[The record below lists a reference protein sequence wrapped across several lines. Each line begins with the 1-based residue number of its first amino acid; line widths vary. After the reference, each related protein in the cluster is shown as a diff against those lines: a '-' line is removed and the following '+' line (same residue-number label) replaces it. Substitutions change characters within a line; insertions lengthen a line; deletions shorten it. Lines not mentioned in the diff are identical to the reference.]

1 MMSPE
6 KQVSQELS
14 QLKQAVEFAL
24 EQAKLLGADQ
34 SEVSISKQTGIC
46 VATREQQVET
56 LEFNHDGAL
65 GIALY
70 KANCKGSASTS
81 DLSPEAIKNA
91 VKAAYDISRYTSTD
105 MAAGIADQDLLAT
118 NIPDLELFHP
128 HPLEPDYFIDV
139 ANRCEHLALSNPL
152 IKASD
157 GANINSHYGV
167 KVYGNSHGFLAG
179 YPTSRHSISCM
190 LIAGDKEM
198 QRDYAYSVA
207 RDFADL
213 DSIEQ
218 IASKAASKT
227 LGRLNSRKISTCE
240 VPVIFDQDVASGLFG
255 HLVGAISGGN
265 LYRRSSF
272 LLDGLGKKVFP
283 SWLSIYE
290 DPFVKKGLSSTPFDS
305 EGVAPKA
312 KHIIADGILE
322 TYLLTSYSARKLGMQ
337 STGHAGGIHNW
348 QIQHS
353 GISRAELLKQMGT
366 GLLVTE
372 LMGQGVNTVTGD
384 YSRGAAG
391 YWVENGEIAFPVHE
405 ITVAS
410 TLQDIYANIVAI
422 ADDYDKESTIQ
433 SGSVLIS
440 SMKIAGS

>member
-1 MMSPE
+1 MSPE

-14 QLKQAVEFAL
+14 QLKQAVEFAIQ
-24 EQAKLLGADQ
+24 EAKQLGADE

-46 VATREQQVET
+46 VATRDQEVET

-65 GIALY
+65 GIAVY
-70 KANCKGSASTS
+70 TANCKGSASTS

-91 VKAAYDISRYTSTD
+91 VKAAYDISKFTSAD
-105 MAAGIADQDLLAT
+105 KAAGIADKELLAT
-118 NIPDLELFHP
+118 DIPDLDLFHP
-128 HPLEPDYFIDV
+128 HPLEPDRFIEL
-139 ANRCEHLALSNPL
+139 AKKCEGLALANPK

-167 KVYGNSHGFLAG
+167 KVFGNSHGFVGG

-190 LIAGDKEM
+190 LIAGEKDM

-207 RDFADL
+207 RDFSDL
-213 DSIEQ
+213 DSIEE
-218 IASKAASKT
+218 IAAQATSKT
-227 LGRLNSRKISTCE
+227 LGRLGSRKISTCE
-240 VPVIFDQDVASGLFG
+240 VPVVFDQEVAGSLFG
-255 HLVGAISGGN
+255 HLIGAISGGN

-272 LLDGLGKKVFP
+272 LLDSLGKKLFP

-312 KHIIADGILE
+312 KHIIADGVLE
-322 TYLLTSYSARKLGMQ
+322 SYLLTTYAGRKLGMQ

-348 QIQHS
+348 LVKNS
-353 GISRAELLKQMGT
+353 GVNRAELLKQMGT

-372 LMGQGVNTVTGD
+372 MMGQGVNTVTGD

-410 TLQDIYANIVAI
+410 TLPEMFANVVAI
-422 ADDYDKESTIQ
+422 ADDFDKESAIQ
-433 SGSVLIS
+433 TGSILIS

>member
-1 MMSPE
+1 MSPE

-24 EQAKLLGADQ
+24 EQAKQFGADE

-46 VATREQQVET
+46 VATRDQQVET

-65 GIALY
+65 GIAVY
-70 KANCKGSASTS
+70 SANCKGSASTS

-91 VKAAYDISRYTSTD
+91 VKAAYDISQYTSKD
-105 MAAGIADQDLLAT
+105 SAAGIADKALLASD
-118 NIPDLELFHP
+118 IPDLELFHP

-139 ANRCEHLALSNPL
+139 AKQCEDIALRNPQ

-167 KVYGNSHGFLAG
+167 KVYGNSHGFVAG

-190 LIAGDKEM
+190 LIAGEKEM

-213 DSIEQ
+213 DSIET
-218 IASKAASKT
+218 IAAKAQQKT
-227 LGRLNSRKISTCE
+227 LGRLNSQKISTCE
-240 VPVIFDQDVASGLFG
+240 VPVVFDQDVASGLFG

-272 LLDGLGKKVFP
+272 LLDSLGKQLFP

-290 DPFVKKGLSSTPFDS
+290 DPFIKKGLSSTPFDS
-305 EGVAPKA
+305 EGVAPTA
-312 KHIIADGILE
+312 KQIIADGKLE

-348 QIQHS
+348 KVKHS

-372 LMGQGVNTVTGD
+372 MMGQGVNTVTGD

-410 TLQDIYANIVAI
+410 TLQEMFSNIVAI
-422 ADDYDKESTIQ
+422 ADDFDKESAIQ

-440 SMKIAGS
+440 SMKVAGS

>member
-1 MMSPE
+1 MSPE

-14 QLKQAVEFAL
+14 QLKQAVEFAID
-24 EQAKLLGADQ
+24 QAKQLGADE

-46 VATREQQVET
+46 VATRDQQVET

-65 GIALY
+65 GIAVY
-70 KANCKGSASTS
+70 SANCKGSASTS
-81 DLSPEAIKNA
+81 DLSPDAIKNA
-91 VKAAYDISRYTSTD
+91 VKAAYDISRYTSAD
-105 MAAGIADQDLLAT
+105 KAAGIADKQLLAKD
-118 NIPDLELFHP
+118 IPDLSLFHP
-128 HPLEPDYFIDV
+128 HPLEPDRFIEI
-139 ANRCEHLALSNPL
+139 ANRCEELALRNPQ
-152 IKASD
+152 IKSSD

-167 KVYGNSHGFLAG
+167 KVYGNSHGFVEG
-179 YPTSRHSISCM
+179 YPTSRHSLSCM
-190 LIAGDKEM
+190 LIAGDKDM

-213 DSIEQ
+213 DSVEQ
-218 IASKAASKT
+218 IAAKATEKT
-227 LGRLNSRKISTCE
+227 LARLGSRKISTCE
-240 VPVIFDQDVASGLFG
+240 VPVVFDQDVAAGLFG

-272 LLDGLGKKVFP
+272 LLDSLGKKLFP
-283 SWLSIYE
+283 DWLSIYE
-290 DPFVKKGLSSTPFDS
+290 DPFIKKGLSSTPFDS
-305 EGVAPKA
+305 EGVAPSA
-312 KHIIADGILE
+312 KHIIADGALE

-348 QIQHS
+348 LVKNS
-353 GISRAELLKQMGT
+353 GVSRAELLKEMGT

-391 YWVENGEIAFPVHE
+391 FWVENGEIAFPVQE

-410 TLQDIYANIVAI
+410 TLPEMFANIVAI
-422 ADDYDKESTIQ
+422 ADDFDKESTIQ
-433 SGSVLIS
+433 TGSVLIS
-440 SMKIAGS
+440 AMKIAGS

>member
-1 MMSPE
+1 MSPE
-6 KQVSQELS
+6 KQSSQELS
-14 QLKQAVEFAL
+14 QLKQAVEFAIK
-24 EQAKLLGADQ
+24 QAKQLGADEA
-34 SEVSISKQTGIC
+34 EVSISKQTGIC
-46 VATREQQVET
+46 VATRDQQVET

-65 GIALY
+65 GIAVY
-70 KANCKGSASTS
+70 SANCKGSASTS
-81 DLSPEAIKNA
+81 DLSPEAITNA
-91 VKAAYDISRYTSTD
+91 VKAAYDISQYTSAD
-105 MAAGIADQDLLAT
+105 KAAGIADKALLAT
-118 NIPDLELFHP
+118 DIADLELFHP
-128 HPLEPDYFIDV
+128 HPLEPEKFIEL
-139 ANRCEHLALSNPL
+139 AKQCEGLALSNSQ

-157 GANINSHYGV
+157 GANVNSHYGV
-167 KVYGNSHGFLAG
+167 KVYGNSHGFVEG

-213 DSIEQ
+213 DSIQ
-218 IASKAASKT
+218 QLADKAISKT
-227 LGRLNSRKISTCE
+227 LGRLGSRKIATCE
-240 VPVIFDQDVASGLFG
+240 VPVVFDQEVASGLFG

-272 LLDGLGKKVFP
+272 LLDSLGSQLFP

-290 DPFVKKGLSSTPFDS
+290 DPFIKKGLSSTPFDS

-312 KHIIADGILE
+312 THIIADGRLE
-322 TYLLTSYSARKLGMQ
+322 SYLLTSYSARKLGMQ

-348 QIQHS
+348 LVQHS
-353 GISRAELLKQMGT
+353 GINRADLLKQMGT

-372 LMGQGVNTVTGD
+372 LMGQGVNLVTGD

-410 TLQDIYANIVAI
+410 TLPEMFANIVAI
-422 ADDYDKESTIQ
+422 ADDFDKESSIQ
-433 SGSVLIS
+433 TGSILIS

>member
-1 MMSPE
+1 MSPE

-14 QLKQAVEFAL
+14 QLKQAVEFAIQ
-24 EQAKLLGADQ
+24 EAKQLGADE

-46 VATREQQVET
+46 VATRDQEVET

-65 GIALY
+65 GIAVY
-70 KANCKGSASTS
+70 TANCKGSASTS

-91 VKAAYDISRYTSTD
+91 VKAAYDISKFTSAD
-105 MAAGIADQDLLAT
+105 KAAGIADKELLAT
-118 NIPDLELFHP
+118 DIPDLDLFHP
-128 HPLEPDYFIDV
+128 HPLEPDRFIEL
-139 ANRCEHLALSNPL
+139 AKKCEGLALANPK

-167 KVYGNSHGFLAG
+167 KVFGNSHGFVGG

-190 LIAGDKEM
+190 LIAGEKDM

-207 RDFADL
+207 RDFSDL
-213 DSIEQ
+213 DSIEE
-218 IASKAASKT
+218 IAAQATSKT
-227 LGRLNSRKISTCE
+227 LGRLGSRKISTCE
-240 VPVIFDQDVASGLFG
+240 VPVVFDQEVAGSLFG
-255 HLVGAISGGN
+255 HLIGAISGGN

-272 LLDGLGKKVFP
+272 LLDSLGKKLFP

-312 KHIIADGILE
+312 KHIIADGVLE
-322 TYLLTSYSARKLGMQ
+322 SYLLTTYAGRKLGMQ

-348 QIQHS
+348 LVKNS
-353 GISRAELLKQMGT
+353 GVNRTELLKQMGT

-372 LMGQGVNTVTGD
+372 MMGQGVNTVTGD

-410 TLQDIYANIVAI
+410 TLPEMFANVVAI
-422 ADDYDKESTIQ
+422 ADDFDKESAIQ
-433 SGSVLIS
+433 TGSILIS

>member
-1 MMSPE
+1 MSPE

-24 EQAKLLGADQ
+24 EQAKQLGADE

-46 VATREQQVET
+46 VATRDQQVET

-65 GIALY
+65 GIAVY
-70 KANCKGSASTS
+70 SANCKGSASTS

-91 VKAAYDISRYTSTD
+91 VKAAYDISQYTSKD
-105 MAAGIADQDLLAT
+105 SAAGIADKQLLASD
-118 NIPDLELFHP
+118 IPDLELFHP

-139 ANRCEHLALSNPL
+139 AKQCEDIALRNPQ

-190 LIAGDKEM
+190 LIAGEKEM

-207 RDFADL
+207 RDFTDL
-213 DSIEQ
+213 DSIET
-218 IASKAASKT
+218 IAAKAQQKT
-227 LGRLNSRKISTCE
+227 LGRLNSQKISTCE
-240 VPVIFDQDVASGLFG
+240 VPVVFDQDVASGLFG

-272 LLDGLGKKVFP
+272 LLDSLGKQLFP

-290 DPFVKKGLSSTPFDS
+290 DPFIKKGLSSTPFDS
-305 EGVAPKA
+305 EGVAPTA
-312 KHIIADGILE
+312 KHIIADGKLE

-348 QIQHS
+348 KVKHS

-372 LMGQGVNTVTGD
+372 MMGQGVNTVTGD

-410 TLQDIYANIVAI
+410 TLQEMFANIVAI
-422 ADDYDKESTIQ
+422 ADDFDKESAIQ

-440 SMKIAGS
+440 SMKVAGS

>member
-1 MMSPE
+1 MSPE

-14 QLKQAVEFAL
+14 QLKQAVEFAIQ
-24 EQAKLLGADQ
+24 EAKQLGADE

-46 VATREQQVET
+46 VATRDQEVET

-65 GIALY
+65 GIAVY
-70 KANCKGSASTS
+70 TANCKGSASTS

-91 VKAAYDISRYTSTD
+91 VKAAYDISKFTSAD
-105 MAAGIADQDLLAT
+105 KAAGIADKELLAT
-118 NIPDLELFHP
+118 DIPDLDLFHP
-128 HPLEPDYFIDV
+128 HPLEPDRFIEL
-139 ANRCEHLALSNPL
+139 AKKCEGLALANPK

-167 KVYGNSHGFLAG
+167 KVFGNSHGFVGG

-190 LIAGDKEM
+190 LIAGEKDM

-207 RDFADL
+207 RDFSDL
-213 DSIEQ
+213 DSIEE
-218 IASKAASKT
+218 IAAQATSKT
-227 LGRLNSRKISTCE
+227 LGRLGSRKISTCE
-240 VPVIFDQDVASGLFG
+240 VPVVFDQEVAGSLFG
-255 HLVGAISGGN
+255 HLIGAISGGN

-272 LLDGLGKKVFP
+272 LLDSLGKKLFP

-305 EGVAPKA
+305 EGVAPKV
-312 KHIIADGILE
+312 KHIIADGVLE
-322 TYLLTSYSARKLGMQ
+322 SYLLTTYAGRKLGMQ

-348 QIQHS
+348 LVKNS
-353 GISRAELLKQMGT
+353 GVNRAELLKQMGT

-372 LMGQGVNTVTGD
+372 MMGQGVNTVTGD

-410 TLQDIYANIVAI
+410 TLPEMFANVVAI
-422 ADDYDKESTIQ
+422 ADDFDKESAIQ
-433 SGSVLIS
+433 TGSILIS